1 MKALIREI
9 SHSKILAVGII
20 LLIAAFLLA
29 LLSVYPQYYTYS
41 NNRTEVVDKDL
52 WGPISIEPPNFQ
64 DRNLRITASQ
74 LSLMSNVNLT
84 ANVYSNETLL
94 TTLDLFS
101 LQVRN
106 IDLNRKTSVLFLNGT
121 SSSSGVITLFYTV
134 VGYILP
140 FNLLGVAAAVVA
152 IFGAVF
158 AIRGYLSLLRE
169 LKREKSQR
177 ANSCFCHNTK
187 LSIACILENCCY

>member
-9 SHSKILAVGII
+9 SHNKILAVGII

-41 NNRTEVVDKDL
+41 NDHTEVVDKDL
-52 WGPISIEPPNFQ
+52 WGPISIEPPSFQ

-84 ANVYSNETLL
+84 VNVYTNETLL
-94 TTLDLFS
+94 TTLNLFS
-101 LQVRN
+101 LQSKN

-121 SSSSGVITLFYTV
+121 SSSSGMIKLFYTV
-134 VGYILP
+134 VGYTLP
-140 FNLLGVAAAVVA
+140 LNILGVAAAVVA

-158 AIRGYLSLLRE
+158 AIRGYLTLLRE
-169 LKREKSQR
+169 LKREQKP
-177 ANSCFCHNTK
+177 K
-187 LSIACILENCCY
+187 G